1 MEKGLLINEK
11 MGNYEKEKGFASYKT
26 IVDYYVGDIVLCNNI
41 TEVDPSVWDNVEL
54 SQMYQEDYPE
64 FYQYYLCNLTE
75 WDKEEAKKA
84 GLIFSYS
91 SMLDCDVLCVD
102 HYGTSWDYVLTD
114 VKLFDDWEELE
125 KYESEDR

>member
-1 MEKGLLINEK
+1 MKKGLLINEK
-11 MGNYEKEKGFASYKT
+11 MGNYEKEKGYASYKT

-41 TEVDPSVWDNVEL
+41 IEVDPSVWDNIEL

-64 FYQYYLCNLTE
+64 FYQYYLCNMN
-75 WDKEEAKKA
+75 DYNKEEAEKA

-91 SMLDCDVLCVD
+91 NMLDCDVLLVD

-114 VKLFDDWEELE
+114 CKLFDNYEELE
-125 KYESEDR
+125 KYESEDL